1 LNVVRYPSK
10 LNLFISRFIYSK
22 ATTNVEEAFVTMTK
36 EIMAKNLSKAP
47 GSTKN
52 TGAGTQ
58 FGGGKPVQ

>member
-1 LNVVRYPSK
+1 MPFLETSA
-10 LNLFISRFIYSK
+10 K